1 MKVFLS
7 GLKALL
13 VTLVFALV
21 IEPAAAAPRFPE
33 SPAFRI
39 LTVKDGLPSTSVTQI
54 AEDRQGYLWIG
65 TTDGLA
71 RYDGVEFRVWRFDP
85 QREDSLL
92 GYTVVAL
99 ASCSGSRMALTA

>member
-1 MKVFLS
+1 
-7 GLKALL
+7 
-13 VTLVFALV
+13 
-21 IEPAAAAPRFPE
+21 E

-92 GYTVVAL
+92 GNTVTVLHIDEQDRIWVGTPQGLSVMGPERQGFQRYSNATHKEI
-99 ASCSGSRMALTA
+99 SF